1 MNVCLILGLIVRLTA
16 SHLDLELD
24 LDWIGLVRGPE
35 QAQAAENGLSQVFA
49 GPPAKWRWAERHG
62 GNAVEGEFGGRK
74 LGATYKKGR
83 PFFYRNHFVCDFV
96 ISG

>member
-49 GPPAKWRWAERHG
+49 GPPAKWR
-62 GNAVEGEFGGRK
+62 
-74 LGATYKKGR
+74 
-83 PFFYRNHFVCDFV
+83 
-96 ISG
+96 